1 MQPIGVIQFGLGPI
15 GKGIAR
21 TICEKK
27 ELVLVGGVDT
37 NPQYIGKDLGDVI
50 GVGPLG
56 VPVKGSLSELPLNEV
71 QVVVHTTQSYIPQ
84 IYSQLEEIIKLKLH
98 IVSTTEELS
107 FPFIKNKE
115 VVEKLN
121 NLAVENQVSVLGT
134 GVNPGFLMDSLPLF
148 LTSVLK
154 KVYKI
159 RILRLMDAT
168 KRRGPF
174 QVKIGSG
181 LTTEEFRRRV
191 DEGTL
196 GHVGLEESVYFVATS
211 LGMKIARYTETID
224 PVTTDVFIKT
234 DHVEVEAG
242 KVRGLY
248 QVGTA
253 LDEEGKELIKL
264 EFNAFLDAVDPH
276 DLIEITGEPSLK
288 VIIPGGTPGDIA
300 TTSIA
305 VNCIPKV
312 LNAPR
317 GLITMKDIT
326 LSHNIGSF

>member
-1 MQPIGVIQFGLGPI
+1 MV
-15 GKGIAR
+15 A
-21 TICEKK
+21 
-27 ELVLVGGVDT
+27 
-37 NPQYIGKDLGDVI
+37 
-50 GVGPLG
+50 
-56 VPVKGSLSELPLNEV
+56 
-71 QVVVHTTQSYIPQ
+71 HTTQSYIPQ
-84 IYSQLEEIIKLKLH
+84 IHSQLEEIIRLKLH
-98 IVSTTEELS
+98 VVSTTEELS

-115 VVEKLN
+115 IVEKLN
-121 NLAVENQVSVLGT
+121 KLALENQVTVLGT

-154 KVYKI
+154 KVNHI
-159 RILRLMDAT
+159 RVLRLMDAA

-181 LTTEEFRRRV
+181 LSIEEFKRRV
-191 DEGTL
+191 AEGSL

-211 LGMKIARYTETID
+211 LGMNIASYIETID
-224 PVTTDVFIKT
+224 PVTTDVLIKT
-234 DHVEVEAG
+234 EHVEVEAG

-253 LDEEGKELIKL
+253 LNQEGKELIKL
-264 EFNAFLDAVDPH
+264 EFNAFLNATDPH

-288 VIIPGGTPGDIA
+288 LLIPGGTPGDIA

-312 LNAPR
+312 LSAPR
-317 GLITMKDIT
+317 GLITMKDIS
-326 LSHNIGSF
+326 LSHNLGSF